1 MTERTRLVS
10 SGDHP
15 VVRSGLRGLID
26 SQPDFEVV
34 GEAANGAEAVRLA
47 ERLHL
52 QVVLMVTS

>member
-1 MTERTRLVS
+1 
-10 SGDHP
+10 
-15 VVRSGLRGLID
+15 LID